1 MFFFEEIVMPPMM
14 TAVDIG
20 AMLLEGLVDPLDRLN
35 KIGRLNVIGFEPQ
48 PAECAKLN
56 ALALPGRR
64 YLPYAIANGTRRS
77 FYVTNTGMTSSLL
90 KPNLRIAQLFNSLS
104 EFMQVTA
111 IASIDTVRLDDV
123 AEVRAQGCDLLKID
137 TQGTE
142 AEILAHA
149 GETLKSCLVIQTEV
163 EFVQLY
169 EEQPLFADVDQLLR
183 GRGFMFHR
191 FSGLQGRTYKPLM
204 LNNDPY
210 AMMSQT
216 LWSDAIYV
224 PDLARLDQLE
234 SPALIKLAALLH
246 EIYGSFDL
254 CHLVLAA
261 HDRRWRTSYTQRY
274 VELLR
279 GEQGKPAV

>member
-1 MFFFEEIVMPPMM
+1 MFFFEEIVMPPLM

-20 AMLLEGLVDPLDRLN
+20 AMLLEGQVDPLERLN

-64 YLPYAIANGTRRS
+64 YLPYAIANGMRRS

-90 KPNLRIAQLFNSLS
+90 KPNLRIAQLFNSLP
-104 EFMQVTA
+104 ELMQVVA
-111 IASIDTVRLDDV
+111 IANVNTVRLDDV

-137 TQGTE
+137 TQGSE
-142 AEILAHA
+142 AEILEHA
-149 GETLKSCLVIQTEV
+149 RETLKSCLIIETEV

-169 EEQPLFADVDQLLR
+169 EDQPLFAEVDQLLR
-183 GRGFMFHR
+183 GQGFMFHR

-204 LNNDPY
+204 LNNDPNG
-210 AMMSQT
+210 MMSQT

-224 PDLARLDQLE
+224 PDLARLDYLE

-246 EIYGSFDL
+246 EIYRSFDL

-261 HDRRWRTSYTQRY
+261 HDRRWGSSYTQQY

-279 GEQGKPAV
+279 GEQGKPT

>member
-1 MFFFEEIVMPPMM
+1 MFFFEEIVVPPLM

-20 AMLLEGLVDPLDRLN
+20 AMLLEGQVDPLERLN
-35 KIGRLNVIGFEPQ
+35 KMGRLNVIGFEPQ

-64 YLPYAIANGTRRS
+64 YLPYAIANGMRRS

-90 KPNLRIAQLFNSLS
+90 KPNLRIAQLFNGLA
-104 EFMQVTA
+104 EFMQVVA
-111 IASIDTVRLDDV
+111 IANVNTVRLDDV
-123 AEVRAQGCDLLKID
+123 AEVQAQGCDLLKID
-137 TQGTE
+137 TQGSE
-142 AEILAHA
+142 AEILEHA
-149 GETLKSCLVIQTEV
+149 TETLESCLIIQTEV

-169 EEQPLFADVDQLLR
+169 EGQPLFAEVDQLLR
-183 GRGFMFHR
+183 SQGFMFHR

-210 AMMSQT
+210 GMMSQT

-224 PDLARLDQLE
+224 PDLARLDHLE

-246 EIYGSFDL
+246 EIYSSFDL

-261 HDRRWRTSYTQRY
+261 HDRRWGTSYTQRY

-279 GEQGKPAV
+279 DEPGKPT